1 MNFVLRVLH
10 VLFAH
15 TFSCDNYCYYIMT
28 PKILV
33 LLFRFIVLLNMSNA
47 FRNGYSKRGVFSY
60 LHATK
65 DDVSHKEIDKYAF
78 FYSKKEF
85 KDIGLQDMMDSV
97 ITSLSLKMPSK
108 IQALSFARIYSGEHC
123 ILADQTGSGKTLA
136 YLLPIIQRMV
146 MTMRDPGTTSVSSSS
161 RAPYIVIL
169 LPTTELAVQVS
180 RVVKSLANALKF
192 RTSSL
197 TSISDMDSEQK
208 KLRLGADVVVATP
221 GRLIAAMNKNEI
233 SLKQIQSIV
242 FDEADVLFMD
252 QSFPLQSIGT
262 SCPDSSQFLFVTAT
276 LPNLVREQIVSEFPN
291 VHFLSGPGLH
301 RIAPTIS
308 EVLVDCSVNDNTG
321 DKSMNKILENKK
333 LALIQTIESQPS
345 ERTIIFC
352 NTIDQCRKVENI
364 LQRLDRDSQVRSIY
378 PYHGAIDGLARQEN
392 IVEFSRPLLKLPSIL
407 ICTDRASRGIDFD
420 RAQVDHVILFDFPF
434 DPSEYI
440 RRVGRTGRAG
450 RGGKATVLAYG
461 KQVSIAKKILSASIQ
476 GKKIDPE
483 LTI

>member
-1 MNFVLRVLH
+1 MLK
-10 VLFAH
+10 
-15 TFSCDNYCYYIMT
+15 T
-28 PKILV
+28 
-33 LLFRFIVLLNMSNA
+33 LLFFFITLSASYA
-47 FRNGYSKRGVFSY
+47 FRIGLKRQGVISY
-60 LHATK
+60 LHSTK
-65 DDVSHKEIDKYAF
+65 SDSSSDKVDKYAF

-85 KDIGLQDMMDSV
+85 KDIGLDNMMDSV
-97 ITSLSLKMPSK
+97 LTSLSLKMPSK
-108 IQALSFARIYSGEHC
+108 IQALSFSKIFSGEHC

-136 YLLPIIQRMV
+136 YLLPIIQRMI
-146 MTMRDPGTTSVSSSS
+146 MTMRNPVVSSISISSSS

-169 LPTTELAVQVS
+169 LPTTELATQVS

-221 GRLIAAMNKNEI
+221 GRLIAAIKKNEI

-252 QSFPLQSIGT
+252 QSFPLQDIGT

-276 LPNLVREQIVSEFPN
+276 LPNLVKEQIISEFPDIN
-291 VHFLSGPGLH
+291 YLSGPGLH
-301 RIAPTIS
+301 RIAPTVS
-308 EVLVDCSVNDNTG
+308 EVLVDCSVNDNTA
-321 DKSMNKILENKK
+321 DKSMSKILENKK
-333 LALIQTIESQPS
+333 LALIQAIENENT

-364 LQRLDRDSQVRSIY
+364 LQRLDRDNQVRSIY
-378 PYHGAIDGLARQEN
+378 PYHGAIDGLGRQKN

-450 RGGKATVLAYG
+450 RGGRATVLAYG

-476 GKKIDPE
+476 GKKINPE
-483 LTI
+483 LNL